1 LTDASTTRR
10 QGCPPI
16 TRRSLKWTDACPDSR
31 PVGVGVDAKL
41 GGLGLAKKAEVEGTP
56 EISQDSLHGG
66 EVRLTEVVHVEAHL
80 LDGVGDVEA
89 GEGEVLESPG

>member
-1 LTDASTTRR
+1 M
-10 QGCPPI
+10 
-16 TRRSLKWTDACPDSR
+16 
-31 PVGVGVDAKL
+31 
-41 GGLGLAKKAEVEGTP
+41 AKKAEVEGTP

-89 GEGEVLESPG
+89 GEGEVLESPDESPVGRRVIDRVVIVVGDLRLSVNRHGVGLVV